1 MLRNRTSGRAGR
13 RGRSGRSG
21 AINMEHVFAGGLILL
36 IVAALGLAIWHTFFR
51 NPPMPEVDPQVYF
64 RCVKCNNEH
73 AIDRKDLTK
82 EQMFQEGEPSGILDD
97 CPKCG
102 AKDES
107 RQKVKC
113 PECEKYY
120 LPKWRVDPR
129 GEGPNVCE
137 HCKTDVDKW
146 YIEDAKKRKKK

>member
-1 MLRNRTSGRAGR
+1 
-13 RGRSGRSG
+13 
-21 AINMEHVFAGGLILL
+21 MEHVFAGGLILL
-36 IVAALGLAIWHTFFR
+36 IVAALGLAIWHTFIR
-51 NPPMPEVDPQVYF
+51 STSKVAKPDPQVYF